1 MSAIAG
7 VLEQRLGSLSLPSAV
22 VLPGG
27 RRIGRKDAAVTL
39 RLNDL
44 SPLAH
49 LVDRRGRQGRRGLRR
64 GPGRPRRQHA
74 RR

>member
-7 VLEQRLGSLSLPSAV
+7 ALEQRLGSLSLPIAV

-27 RRIGRKDAAVTL
+27 RRIGRVDAAATL
-39 RLNDL
+39 RLTEL

-49 LVDRRGRQGRRGLRR
+49 RVSVYER
-64 GPGRPRRQHA
+64 A
-74 RR
+74 SVFE